1 MLFVDCRYL
10 AVQFKKYKTRNSVFV
25 FQMCNTE
32 LYIESTARNVH
43 GKWDQ
48 CNNGSFLTI
57 KSDCDWYLQT
67 EHLKYS
73 WWFNVWK
80 NKKKRWKIMFCSTCW
95 TSEAYSLYSVQIQK
109 IGFVLNL
116 YKCCPRQ
123 KYVQRCWELFWMW
136 LSHDCYFLGCSSQSF
151 ISEHVYEVLEAHYRF
166 CLSKP
171 KSSLS
176 NLFGKLFLS
185 LESH

>member
-80 NKKKRWKIMFCSTCW
+80 NKKKMKNNVLFNLLDFRSIFFVFSSNTENRICVKLVQMLPKAKVCTALLGVALDVAFTWLLLFRLLLTVFHQWTC
-95 TSEAYSLYSVQIQK
+95 L
-109 IGFVLNL
+109 
-116 YKCCPRQ
+116 
-123 KYVQRCWELFWMW
+123 
-136 LSHDCYFLGCSSQSF
+136 
-151 ISEHVYEVLEAHYRF
+151 
-166 CLSKP
+166 
-171 KSSLS
+171 
-176 NLFGKLFLS
+176 
-185 LESH
+185 